1 MTDKKKILIVE
12 DDVRIS
18 QFLTRGLRAEGY
30 IPDLVEN
37 GGEALSAV
45 RGESYDL
52 MILDLMLPGLDG
64 REVCRQI
71 RDDGLDVPILM
82 LTALDAVTD
91 RVEGLRMGAD
101 DYLTKPFAFDELLAR
116 IEALLRR
123 GGGYSE
129 QDREIILD
137 DVVMNLETHD
147 VRRGGVKIE
156 LTPKEFSLLE
166 YLLRTPGK
174 VRSRTNILENVWGMH
189 SDPMTNVVDVYI
201 SHLRQKVDGL
211 GERPLI
217 HTVRGFGY
225 KADVVDR

>member
-1 MTDKKKILIVE
+1 M
-12 DDVRIS
+12 
-18 QFLTRGLRAEGY
+18 
-30 IPDLVEN
+30 
-37 GGEALSAV
+37 
-45 RGESYDL
+45 
-52 MILDLMLPGLDG
+52 
-64 REVCRQI
+64 
-71 RDDGLDVPILM
+71 
-82 LTALDAVTD
+82 
-91 RVEGLRMGAD
+91 
-101 DYLTKPFAFDELLAR
+101 
-116 IEALLRR
+116 
-123 GGGYSE
+123 
-129 QDREIILD
+129 LD

-211 GERPLI
+211 GGRPLI

-225 KADVVDR
+225 KADVVDN